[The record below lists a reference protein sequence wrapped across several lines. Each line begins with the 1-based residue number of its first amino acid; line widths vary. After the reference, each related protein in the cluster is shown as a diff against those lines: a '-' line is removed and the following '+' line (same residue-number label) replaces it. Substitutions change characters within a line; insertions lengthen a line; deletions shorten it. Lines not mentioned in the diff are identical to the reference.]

1 MSLKRLEQDDFL
13 VSTQSVSQTVWSSNQ
28 PSLFNFKTLIQ
39 QKNSPSGKY
48 YLSVY
53 SDLNNQSGGSEL
65 NNSGGGEDV
74 QFDIA
79 YAHAQGLGATPYNSS
94 YASKTPTSTLYGQ
107 YRTLLMEDENA
118 KFNFGGATHSDHFYV
133 LSISR
138 SRFKEKLLPG
148 SFNITLMSSEPD
160 ANGYHNSGSELILTD
175 NSGEAGGPEYLG
187 TQRVYKIIKG
197 KNGNINPGDVNKGL
211 TSVGSYGWFLP
222 DIGTIILN
230 AEALAL
236 SVPNG
241 GIDLS
246 STIDSSS
253 NIQAGITNNEKFF
266 KRIFSKDP
274 EGTFG
279 AGSIPNNIPPFKGFT
294 LNSEE
299 TISSDYI
306 FIHARNSEFNY
317 SENPSFIKG
326 DNGEIYHEISINN
339 PQVYPTTVGLYND
352 SNDLIGV
359 AKLSRPLLKDFTKE
373 LLLRIKIDF

>member
-1 MSLKRLEQDDFL
+1 MSLKRLEKDDFL

-28 PSLFNFKTLIQ
+28 PSLFNFKTLVQ

-53 SDLNNQSGGSEL
+53 SKLDDQSGDPQIMRI
-65 NNSGGGEDV
+65 GGGDEV

-79 YAHAQGLGATPYNSS
+79 YAHAQGLGATPYNEAYSN
-94 YASKTPTSTLYGQ
+94 KTPTSALYGQ

-118 KFNFGGATHSDHFYV
+118 KFNFGGGLIPASEHFYAI
-133 LSISR
+133 SISR
-138 SRFKEKLLPG
+138 ARFKEKLLPG
-148 SFNITLMSSEPD
+148 SFNLTLMTTEPD
-160 ANGYHNSGSELILTD
+160 VNGYHNEGQELTLTD
-175 NSGEAGGPEYLG
+175 NSGESGGPEYFG

-197 KNGNINPGDVNKGL
+197 KNGNYDPLDPNKGL

-222 DIGTIILN
+222 DIGTILLN
-230 AEALAL
+230 ADAL
-236 SVPNG
+236 SLTYING
-241 GIDLS
+241 GIGLS
-246 STIDSSS
+246 SVPVD
-253 NIQAGITNNEKFF
+253 GITNNERFY
-266 KRIFSKDP
+266 KRIFNKNP
-274 EGTFG
+274 VGVFG
-279 AGSIPNNIPPFKGFT
+279 SGSIPLGTPPFKGFT

>member
-28 PSLFNFKTLIQ
+28 PSLFNFKTLLQ
-39 QKNSPSGKY
+39 QRNSPSGKY

-53 SDLNNQSGGSEL
+53 SDINNQSLGGNTFNTEV
-65 NNSGGGEDV
+65 GDEEV

-79 YAHAQGLGATPYNSS
+79 YCHKNGIGATRYNQT
-94 YASKTPTSTLYGQ
+94 YEASPTSTLYGQ

-118 KFNFGGATHSDHFYV
+118 EFRFGGSNVSNDFYV
-133 LSISR
+133 INVSR

-148 SFNITLMSSEPD
+148 SFNLTLMDID
-160 ANGYHNSGSELILTD
+160 AGEDGHHVTGSTLTLTD
-175 NSGEAGGPEYLG
+175 NSGVGSGPEYLG
-187 TQRVYKIIKG
+187 TQRVYQVIKG
-197 KNGNINPGDVNKGL
+197 VNGKPLAGETGY
-211 TSVGSYGWFLP
+211 TSIGSYGWFLP
-222 DIGTIILN
+222 DIGVILLN
-230 AEALAL
+230 ANALAL
-236 SVPNG
+236 LVGDG
-241 GIDLS
+241 GIGLS
-246 STIDSSS
+246 QTPVDET
-253 NIQAGITNNEKFF
+253 TNNERFF
-266 KRIFSKDP
+266 KRIFNKKPDNA
-274 EGTFG
+274 FG
-279 AGSIPNNIPPFKGFT
+279 NEFKGFT

-299 TISSDYI
+299 SISSDYI

-317 SENPSFIKG
+317 SANPSFINN
-326 DNGEIYHEISINN
+326 DSGEINHEISINN